1 MELADFEETH
11 CRAGGVQGCGRWTS
25 LRWGRDDVL
34 LNVKLRLAE
43 AEREQLVGELD
54 FNVLEAMGTNGV

>member
-1 MELADFEETH
+1 M
-11 CRAGGVQGCGRWTS
+11 
-25 LRWGRDDVL
+25 RWGRDDVL